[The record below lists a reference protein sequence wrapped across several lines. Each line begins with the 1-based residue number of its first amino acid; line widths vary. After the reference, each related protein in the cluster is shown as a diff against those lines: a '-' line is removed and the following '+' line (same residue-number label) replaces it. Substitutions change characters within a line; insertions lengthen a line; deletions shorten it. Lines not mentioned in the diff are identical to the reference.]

1 MNNLPFAAPAPL
13 FKYRGLGCFNDGEP
27 HAIQNFVKSFRS
39 NIDWTKI
46 SEIIEKCAQFIHDN
60 YPENKV
66 FGIQFY
72 GECWTGNK
80 AKDTY
85 NLHGPS
91 TDCWN
96 NVGKVN
102 TFYVYEFY

>member
-1 MNNLPFAAPAPL
+1 MFAAPVPL
-13 FKYRGLGCFNDGEP
+13 FKYRGLGCFNDGDP
-27 HAIQNFVKSFRS
+27 HAIPNFVKSFRS

-46 SEIIEKCAQFIHDN
+46 SETIEKCAEFIHNN
-60 YPENKV
+60 YPKNKV
-66 FGIQFY
+66 FGIKFY

-85 NLHGPS
+85 DMYGES

-96 NVGKVN
+96 KVGKDN
-102 TFYVYEFY
+102 TYYVYEFY